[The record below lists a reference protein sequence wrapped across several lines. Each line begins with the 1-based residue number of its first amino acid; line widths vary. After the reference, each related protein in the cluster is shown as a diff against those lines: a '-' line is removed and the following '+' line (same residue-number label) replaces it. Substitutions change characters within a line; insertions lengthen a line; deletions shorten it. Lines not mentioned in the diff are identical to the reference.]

1 MMSGAM
7 LAQAVNLAVTPVLT
21 RLFTPSDFGVLKLVN
36 SFAALFIGV
45 AALRFDMAIVL
56 PKRESHGAGLLALS
70 LTCVAFTTGL
80 AVLVVLLGGGWLA
93 DALGGPGLESW
104 LWLAPPIILVTGAY
118 NALTYWCTRQAQ
130 FGRLSISAATAGLS
144 SAGAKLV
151 GGAARLGALGLTG
164 GQLLGQ
170 AVAALVLGAQ
180 VWRSDRAMLRLA
192 RFSRF
197 RALAKSY
204 RDFPFVHAPM
214 TLINRFVQTLPV
226 FMLGTYFGEES
237 VGQWALCMVLVAVP
251 VQVLQNAFR
260 QVVFQRMSAR
270 VNEGGDVVPLLNRSH
285 LGLFLV
291 GILPATVGSYFAPE
305 VLPWILG
312 FEWTGA
318 GHMARFAIWWQLSLL
333 VSTPALALFPV
344 LRMQRAVL
352 VWQVGGLALCA
363 GVLYFAASTGDA
375 VVLMAHYS
383 YAMVALNVVFIVMV
397 SVVARGGASA
407 ARS

>member
-1 MMSGAM
+1 
-7 LAQAVNLAVTPVLT
+7 
-21 RLFTPSDFGVLKLVN
+21 
-36 SFAALFIGV
+36 
-45 AALRFDMAIVL
+45 
-56 PKRESHGAGLLALS
+56 
-70 LTCVAFTTGL
+70 
-80 AVLVVLLGGGWLA
+80 
-93 DALGGPGLESW
+93 
-104 LWLAPPIILVTGAY
+104 
-118 NALTYWCTRQAQ
+118 
-130 FGRLSISAATAGLS
+130 
-144 SAGAKLV
+144 
-151 GGAARLGALGLTG
+151 
-164 GQLLGQ
+164 
-170 AVAALVLGAQ
+170 
-180 VWRSDRAMLRLA
+180 
-192 RFSRF
+192 
-197 RALAKSY
+197 
-204 RDFPFVHAPM
+204 
-214 TLINRFVQTLPV
+214 
-226 FMLGTYFGEES
+226 
-237 VGQWALCMVLVAVP
+237 MVLVAVP

-270 VNEGGDVVPLLNRSH
+270 VNEGGDIVPLLNRSH

-312 FEWTGA
+312 SEWTGA